1 MIQTGGSDPPFPCY
15 NSQVNHTTEPMT
27 TKTYDA
33 ETWNMDSLATVTLT
47 QRKWSTIRTALLC
60 LSVDES
66 VKGNHSDADYYLKAF
81 NDLKEAMGD

>member
-1 MIQTGGSDPPFPCY
+1 
-15 NSQVNHTTEPMT
+15 MT